1 MKSTSESYIKVAI
14 QQRVAPP
21 KPPTMEQRVQYGSK
35 AYDSPITWWPF
46 DDAILESMG
55 AKVAG
60 LPQGV
65 WIQWAIFREL
75 SCAIPNEIPN
85 GNSSMIQWLKL
96 ADSEVDLKV
105 ADSNQDGRISPTERS
120 ALPELMQGKEYQDL
134 NGDGFIDQDEI
145 IAARFPKNG

>member
-1 MKSTSESYIKVAI
+1 
-14 QQRVAPP
+14 
-21 KPPTMEQRVQYGSK
+21 
-35 AYDSPITWWPF
+35 
-46 DDAILESMG
+46 
-55 AKVAG
+55 
-60 LPQGV
+60 
-65 WIQWAIFREL
+65 
-75 SCAIPNEIPN
+75 
-85 GNSSMIQWLKL
+85 MIQWLKL